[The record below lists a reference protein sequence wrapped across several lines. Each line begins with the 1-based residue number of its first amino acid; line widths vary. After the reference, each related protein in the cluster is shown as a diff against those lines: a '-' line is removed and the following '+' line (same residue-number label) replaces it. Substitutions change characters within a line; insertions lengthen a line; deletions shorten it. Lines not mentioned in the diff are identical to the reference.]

1 MVLLDFSKVWLQS
14 LSKKARC
21 GKVISNVLINITTK
35 ECYNH
40 GSKFIWLC
48 KSIRTSFKRSEEY
61 KAIKE
66 AFANVKAN
74 EESKKLFDEFR
85 ETQIN
90 FQQKQM
96 QGEEIAEEDLQK
108 AQEQAQAIEKDENI
122 SALMNAEQKMSQ
134 VFQEINQI
142 IVKPLDEIYAD

>member
-1 MVLLDFSKVWLQS
+1 MAVNLYDYANQLEQAL
-14 LSKKARC
+14 R
-21 GKVISNVLINITTK
+21 
-35 ECYNH
+35 E
-40 GSKFIWLC
+40 
-48 KSIRTSFKRSEEY
+48 SEEY

-66 AFANVKAN
+66 AFDNVKAN